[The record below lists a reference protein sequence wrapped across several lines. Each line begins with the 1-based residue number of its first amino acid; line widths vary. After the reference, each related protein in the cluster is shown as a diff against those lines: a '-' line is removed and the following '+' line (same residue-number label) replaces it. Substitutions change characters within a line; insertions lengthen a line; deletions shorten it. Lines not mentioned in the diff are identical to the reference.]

1 MVCFAVASP
10 LVIMQRGNV
19 VSFFDMASPH
29 VIMQR
34 GIVVHF
40 AMASPL
46 RFAQLS
52 RVRISWYVCK
62 VLCILMLF
70 SVLCAAAFDEA
81 KTELYEFLTKDH
93 TLYALSWRLWF
104 YYFIPQIM
112 VDPMATS
119 LW

>member
-19 VSFFDMASPH
+19 VSFAMASPH

-62 VLCILMLF
+62 
-70 SVLCAAAFDEA
+70 
-81 KTELYEFLTKDH
+81 EFCV
-93 TLYALSWRLWF
+93 F
-104 YYFIPQIM
+104 
-112 VDPMATS
+112 
-119 LW
+119 